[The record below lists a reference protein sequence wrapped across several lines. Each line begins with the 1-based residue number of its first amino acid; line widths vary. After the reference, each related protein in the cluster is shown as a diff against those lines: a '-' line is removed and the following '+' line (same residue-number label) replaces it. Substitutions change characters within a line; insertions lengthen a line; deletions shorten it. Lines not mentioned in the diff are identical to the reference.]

1 MMRAAVKKA
10 RGQAAPKTPPK
21 APAIAAPKTPPK
33 AAATTPK
40 PPATAAK
47 SRATT
52 TTPKRLAAP
61 GKPQI
66 KAMPKKGHGKAAG
79 DTLDLHLERLGVGS
93 GTAQAPTC
101 IWTSRKGGGIY
112 LAGLPMRQTVDKFP
126 KTALQICC
134 FPNGPES
141 RGGVTL
147 PGAQLMTF
155 AAAYSQERNEQW
167 TDVWPAVK
175 NTVWHGDNVVVHCIK
190 GRHRGAFLGILCRAL
205 LAGESIEDANHYVE
219 SRRDTELNKVIR
231 DQGMRKWL
239 HKTFQD
245 TAVGTQHPEPQGYA
259 ATERSSTHVTVE
271 DGITLCQHKQADGK
285 AKRLVNPYMSTDV
298 FEALAWERP
307 WCDQCLRRAPASW
320 WPPA

>member
-1 MMRAAVKKA
+1 M
-10 RGQAAPKTPPK
+10 
-21 APAIAAPKTPPK
+21 
-33 AAATTPK
+33 
-40 PPATAAK
+40 
-47 SRATT
+47 
-52 TTPKRLAAP
+52 
-61 GKPQI
+61 
-66 KAMPKKGHGKAAG
+66 
-79 DTLDLHLERLGVGS
+79 
-93 GTAQAPTC
+93 
-101 IWTSRKGGGIY
+101 
-112 LAGLPMRQTVDKFP
+112 
-126 KTALQICC
+126 
-134 FPNGPES
+134 
-141 RGGVTL
+141 TL